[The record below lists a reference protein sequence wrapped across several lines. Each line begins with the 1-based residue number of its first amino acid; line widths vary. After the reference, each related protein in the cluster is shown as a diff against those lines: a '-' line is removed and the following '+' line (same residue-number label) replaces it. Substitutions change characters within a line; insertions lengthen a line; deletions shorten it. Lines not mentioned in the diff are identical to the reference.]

1 MKVPLICSV
10 VISLLSALPVF
21 PQQPTSQRSHAARFS
36 SPEVQAERAE
46 ADASAKLASN
56 PKDVDALAS
65 RALARMRLG
74 HYAEAYEDLRLAVT
88 LRPADADYQANLGY
102 VLWKLARP
110 AEAVGAERA
119 ALKLDDKSF
128 SAHYQL
134 GRFLIRGGDPNQL
147 AEASVHLKRALEL
160 DPRQVDVR
168 FELIALFRL
177 LGDTAAAMA
186 QLDLLEDARPSDP
199 RVTYVGALLAADR
212 GDFSTAINSFR
223 DALRRDPNLY
233 GAWQDLGL
241 AYIKSK
247 RWPEAADTFAELARR
262 QPDSVDAAYFRA
274 LALFN
279 TGQVAE
285 AEREA
290 RRALHI
296 DAGASAA
303 HTLLGIIVGSRGEN
317 NEAFDELSQ
326 AAALDP
332 KSFDA
337 YFNLGRVQY
346 GMKDYTS
353 AAKSLRIAVSLDPQ
367 HAEARFFLGTV
378 LETAGESAAALA
390 EYQELNKIDP
400 QSAIGL
406 VGLGALLVKQGK
418 NEEAITAL
426 TRSTILDPT
435 RFEAHWALGRALVQA
450 ERFAEAVDSFRA
462 AIALSPDRA
471 DAHYQLGIAL
481 RRLGRAEEAAR
492 EFELVERI
500 NREFRT
506 GKSVNQ

>member
-1 MKVPLICSV
+1 MKVPLFCLV
-10 VISLLSALPVF
+10 VINLISALPVF
-21 PQQPTSQRSHAARFS
+21 SQQTAYQRSHAQRFS
-36 SPEVQAERAE
+36 SPEVRAEMAE
-46 ADASAKLASN
+46 ADASKKLASN
-56 PKDVDALAS
+56 PKDVEALAT

-74 HYAEAYEDLRLAVT
+74 HYAEAYDDLRLAVT
-88 LRPADADYQANLGY
+88 LRPADADYQANMGY

-110 AEAVGAERA
+110 AEAVAAERA

-134 GRFLIRGGDPNQL
+134 GRFLLRGADPKQL
-147 AEASVHLKRALEL
+147 AEATVHLKRALEL
-160 DPRQVDVR
+160 DPRQYDVR
-168 FELIALFRL
+168 FEMIALFRL

-186 QLDLLEDARPSDP
+186 QLDVLEDARPSDP

-212 GDFSTAINSFR
+212 GDFTTAVNSFR
-223 DALRRDPNLY
+223 DALRSDPSLY

-279 TGQVAE
+279 TGRVAE

-290 RRALHI
+290 RRALQI

-303 HTLLGIIVGSRGEN
+303 HTLLGIILGSRGEN
-317 NEAFDELSQ
+317 SNASDELSQ

-332 KSFDA
+332 RSFDA

-346 GMKDYTS
+346 CMKDYTT
-353 AAKSLRIAVSLDPQ
+353 AAASLRTAVSLDPQ

-378 LETAGESAAALA
+378 LETAGQSAAALA

-418 NEEAITAL
+418 NEEAISAL
-426 TRSTILDPT
+426 TRSTILDST
-435 RFEAHWALGRALVQA
+435 RFEAHWALGRALVQS
-450 ERFAEAVDSFRA
+450 ERLGEAVDSFRA

-471 DAHYQLGIAL
+471 DAHYQLGLAL

-492 EFELVERI
+492 EFALVEKI

-506 GKSVNQ
+506 SRTANQ